1 MHEKHYVLDTNVLI
15 QDPNAILNFEDNYVV
30 LTNTTIEELDNL
42 KTHKGE
48 TGYCARIVSKKL
60 DDLRKRGNLKDGIA
74 LPNGGRL
81 YIETGKSSE
90 LPDEWDEHKADNEI
104 LKGAL
109 YVSERNSNTIL
120 VTKDTIM
127 RIKAD
132 SIGLASQ
139 DYKSEMVDDEYLTY
153 TGRRKC
159 SVSPECM
166 EYISNNDDCLGK
178 DEPYSSE
185 IPFEKLKSNEFL
197 LLKPH
202 VEEETADNSKIFR
215 YDKERNAL
223 APLFYSDIAPF
234 GVSPRGLGQACAI
247 EALMQPAKDLPLV
260 ILKGP
265 AGSAKTFLAMACGL
279 EQTFNNPIY
288 RKMLITRANVSFD
301 NDIGAL
307 PGTEEEK
314 VNPLLRGCLDNLE
327 LLVDEKGVREGE
339 REEYLKDKVYEL
351 FDRGVIDIQALGFL
365 RGRSVTRQFVVIDE
379 AQNTTP
385 NQMLGIL
392 TRAGEGTKVVI
403 CGDLDQID
411 NPHLDRHT
419 NGLAFALERMTG
431 SPLCAVVGFDESE
444 CTRSGLAREASKRM
458 GNGNNGRNTN

>member
-1 MHEKHYVLDTNVLI
+1 MREKHYVLDTNVLI
-15 QDPNAILNFEDNYVV
+15 QDPNAIFNFEDNYVV

-60 DDLRKRGNLKDGIA
+60 DDLRKLGNLKEGID

-81 YIETGKSSE
+81 YIESNKDSTL

-109 YVSERNSNTIL
+109 YVSKEYSSTVL

-132 SIGLASQ
+132 SIGLVSQ

-153 TGRRKC
+153 TGRRTIK
-159 SVSPECM
+159 VSDEC
-166 EYISNNDDCLGK
+166 IDFLLSN
-178 DEPYSSE
+178 DECIGESEPHSEE
-185 IPFEKLKSNEFL
+185 IPFGLLKDNEFVQIVGTSSEHML
-197 LLKPH
+197 HGRYNKQLK
-202 VEEETADNSKIFR
+202 AI
-215 YDKERNAL
+215 
-223 APLFYSDIAPF
+223 APLFYASMQPF
-234 GVSPRGLGQACAI
+234 GVKAKGVGQLYAI

-279 EQTFNNPIY
+279 EQTYNSPTY

-339 REEYLKDKVYEL
+339 KEEYLKDKVYEL
-351 FDRGVIDIQALGFL
+351 FDRGIIDIQALAFL

-392 TRAGEGTKVVI
+392 TRAGAGTKVVI

-419 NGLAFALERMTG
+419 NGLAFALEKMTG

-444 CTRSGLAREASKRM
+444 CTRSPLAMEASKRM
-458 GNGNNGRNTN
+458 GKGNNGRTEIQ